1 MPAGRLAKDIE
12 KMSDEAAADFAF
24 AQLKKILPDAS
35 SPVTIIVLIF
45 YLTLF
50 LLWNRFKADLVL
62 PK

>member
-1 MPAGRLAKDIE
+1 
-12 KMSDEAAADFAF
+12 MSDEAAADFAF

-50 LLWNRFKADLVL
+50 LLWNRFKVDLVL